1 VAIALTAL
9 ICVVAVASREPL
21 RGTTGPPHET
31 RQASEDVVV
40 SPPAP
45 DFPVPGALPPE
56 VFVIDAEESS
66 GTPAWLPWTL
76 AGVGLAGIVA
86 AGLLLARDLRRWG
99 VRRGRGGRRI
109 AAGSPAARISGAS
122 GEDEAELA
130 RRAVETAMEPLRNP
144 TDPRAAV
151 IAAYASM
158 EKALAERELGRRTP
172 EAPREY
178 LSRVLREQG
187 MPERSLTTLTTLF
200 EEARFSLHPIPRSAP
215 RRALRAL
222 ENVVILGSRMPRF
235 VVQLHDATTL
245 HFDLRLQIGDVLR
258 SWAVPKG
265 PSLDP
270 AVRRLA
276 VPVPDHSL
284 EAGEFEGVHEGQGR
298 GSGAVIVWDEGTA
311 EVLREE
317 PDHLSF
323 VLQGQKLSGRFGLS
337 RTGERRWI
345 LVKASDEHARPG
357 SDIVAERPA
366 SVRSG
371 ETWEELAGTR
381 GV

>member
-1 VAIALTAL
+1 
-9 ICVVAVASREPL
+9 
-21 RGTTGPPHET
+21 
-31 RQASEDVVV
+31 
-40 SPPAP
+40 
-45 DFPVPGALPPE
+45 
-56 VFVIDAEESS
+56 
-66 GTPAWLPWTL
+66 
-76 AGVGLAGIVA
+76 
-86 AGLLLARDLRRWG
+86 
-99 VRRGRGGRRI
+99 
-109 AAGSPAARISGAS
+109 
-122 GEDEAELA
+122 
-130 RRAVETAMEPLRNP
+130 
-144 TDPRAAV
+144 
-151 IAAYASM
+151 
-158 EKALAERELGRRTP
+158 
-172 EAPREY
+172 
-178 LSRVLREQG
+178 
-187 MPERSLTTLTTLF
+187 
-200 EEARFSLHPIPRSAP
+200 
-215 RRALRAL
+215 
-222 ENVVILGSRMPRF
+222 MPRF

-276 VPVPDHSL
+276 VPVADHSL

-323 VLQGQKLSGRFGLS
+323 VLRGQKLSGRFGLT

-371 ETWEELAGTR
+371 RTWAELAGTR